1 MTEGWCRRERVSTVC
16 ESNGRKTW
24 SASVDIHS
32 PSVPHSEC
40 LDEKRVDV
48 SRVSHVRMASV
59 KDYTS

>member
-1 MTEGWCRRERVSTVC
+1 MSTVC

-40 LDEKRVDV
+40 LDDKRVDV